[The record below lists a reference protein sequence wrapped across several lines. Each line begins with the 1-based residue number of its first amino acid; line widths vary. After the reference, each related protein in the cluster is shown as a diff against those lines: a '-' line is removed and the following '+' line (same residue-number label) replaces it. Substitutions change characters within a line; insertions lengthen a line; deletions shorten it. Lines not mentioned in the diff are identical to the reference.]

1 MKKRFL
7 CVFGMLIG
15 ALPVFAQNFNVQLR
29 SKMTFPGQTL
39 ANVCGYAQD
48 GREYALIGGSKG
60 LIIAEITNPD
70 NPTTIVQIPGPDNLW
85 KEIKT
90 YRNFAYVTSE
100 GGGGLQIVDMSALPS
115 AALPYKSYTG
125 DGAIAGQLNT
135 IHALHIDTTAGF
147 VYLYGSNL
155 FQGGAVV
162 LDLNADPY
170 NPTYVGRFN
179 QLGYIHDG
187 FADNDTLYSGHIY
200 AGLLA
205 IVDMSDKNNPVL
217 LGSVETPGKFTHNAW
232 LTDDHKAI
240 LTTDETTPSFLASY
254 DISDPTDI
262 KELDRFSTNDG
273 YGSIGHNTHILNDWA
288 VTSWYTDGFT
298 LVDAHKPDNLV
309 MTGWYDTW
317 AGSGANFDGC
327 WGVYPYFPSGTII
340 ASNIEPGELFILT
353 PNYVRACYL
362 EGTVKGSCTGLPLNG
377 ATISVNSNVP
387 QVNTTTRATGVFKT
401 GQHLPGLFT
410 VTVSAPGYA
419 SQSFDVTFA
428 PGETIQLD
436 VVLDPLSAFNVSG
449 QVINSKTL
457 APIPNAPL
465 VVYNTQQTYNIFT
478 SANGQFD
485 LDCMLGGVYQVVAGA
500 WGFLPSTALN
510 INSNGVVNIALEP
523 GYYDDFALDYNWQ
536 TSATSSSGDWTRG
549 EPLGTTY
556 QGEASNPDND
566 VTTDGSDQCYV
577 TGNGGGA
584 AGADDVDNGAVT
596 LESPVMQL
604 AAYNDAVLSF
614 YYWFFNSGGQGTPND
629 NLEVILSN
637 GTQETTLLLEN
648 NSESAWRWSG
658 ELSLKS
664 FLPLTNQM
672 TVRFTAT
679 DNNPGHLVEAAIDQ
693 FSVTP
698 IGSVSTNTPVDAT
711 AQLRVLPNP
720 SANVFQLQY
729 EWPGKEQAQ
738 LELCNMLGQPVIRRQ
753 LNADAGALT
762 FGQDLAP
769 GVYVLT
775 LRSDGRQSAPLRL
788 IKN

>member
-1 MKKRFL
+1 
-7 CVFGMLIG
+7 
-15 ALPVFAQNFNVQLR
+15 
-29 SKMTFPGQTL
+29 
-39 ANVCGYAQD
+39 
-48 GREYALIGGSKG
+48 
-60 LIIAEITNPD
+60 
-70 NPTTIVQIPGPDNLW
+70 
-85 KEIKT
+85 
-90 YRNFAYVTSE
+90 
-100 GGGGLQIVDMSALPS
+100 
-115 AALPYKSYTG
+115 
-125 DGAIAGQLNT
+125 
-135 IHALHIDTTAGF
+135 
-147 VYLYGSNL
+147 
-155 FQGGAVV
+155 
-162 LDLNADPY
+162 
-170 NPTYVGRFN
+170 
-179 QLGYIHDG
+179 
-187 FADNDTLYSGHIY
+187 
-200 AGLLA
+200 
-205 IVDMSDKNNPVL
+205 
-217 LGSVETPGKFTHNAW
+217 
-232 LTDDHKAI
+232 
-240 LTTDETTPSFLASY
+240 
-254 DISDPTDI
+254 
-262 KELDRFSTNDG
+262 
-273 YGSIGHNTHILNDWA
+273 
-288 VTSWYTDGFT
+288 
-298 LVDAHKPDNLV
+298 
-309 MTGWYDTW
+309 
-317 AGSGANFDGC
+317 
-327 WGVYPYFPSGTII
+327 
-340 ASNIEPGELFILT
+340 
-353 PNYVRACYL
+353 
-362 EGTVKGSCTGLPLNG
+362 
-377 ATISVNSNVP
+377 
-387 QVNTTTRATGVFKT
+387 
-401 GQHLPGLFT
+401 
-410 VTVSAPGYA
+410 
-419 SQSFDVTFA
+419 
-428 PGETIQLD
+428 
-436 VVLDPLSAFNVSG
+436 
-449 QVINSKTL
+449 VINSKTL

-478 SANGQFD
+478 NANGQFD

-566 VTTDGSDQCYV
+566 VTTDGGDQCYV

-679 DNNPGHLVEAAIDQ
+679 DNNAGHLVEAAIDQ